1 MTANSPSDE
10 GQEGIRV
17 QLRMLVAAE
26 PDQRF
31 DQHGNEI
38 LQLRGYVIDSSKAHP
53 GLVVRFSGQRRA
65 ELYRWAKPNKHL
77 GVDGF
82 LDVKHWLD
90 KGKPRVTL
98 LVEAVSIFPLG
109 DVDIEPS
116 KSGIYAVRGRTGAP
130 VAVPR
135 ATKEERVEQMRRL
148 MDDA

>member
-1 MTANSPSDE
+1 
-10 GQEGIRV
+10 
-17 QLRMLVAAE
+17 MLVAVE

-31 DQHGNEI
+31 DAHGNEI
-38 LQLRGYVIDSSKAHP
+38 LQLRGYVVDSTRAHP

-82 LDVKHWLD
+82 LEVKHWLAA
-90 KGKPRVTL
+90 GNPRVTL

-109 DVDIEPS
+109 DVEIEPS

-130 VAVPR
+130 VASPT
-135 ATKEERVEQMRRL
+135 TKQERVEQMRQL
-148 MDDA
+148 LDDA